1 MSEPNTPQPGPEDH
15 QPRPQDQPGQPIQ
28 PIQPVQPDKSS
39 QSSRPSQP
47 GQPSQQPGTPAK
59 HPQRSEVQPRRKPTD
74 QPNRWSTETEG
85 PSPTAKADALG
96 ATVLAYLIT
105 GPALFGGLGYLLDH
119 LLGTG
124 FLVLVGV
131 LGGMAASLYLV
142 WLRYGTS

>member
-1 MSEPNTPQPGPEDH
+1 MSEPTTPQPEN
-15 QPRPQDQPGQPIQ
+15 
-28 PIQPVQPDKSS
+28 QPD
-39 QSSRPSQP
+39 QPSQP
-47 GQPSQQPGTPAK
+47 DQSSQPDQQSGTPAK

-85 PSPTAKADALG
+85 PSPTAQADALG

>member
-1 MSEPNTPQPGPEDH
+1 VSEPTSPLPPPESQPSRPGP
-15 QPRPQDQPGQPIQ
+15 
-28 PIQPVQPDKSS
+28 
-39 QSSRPSQP
+39 PSQP
-47 GQPSQQPGTPAK
+47 GQPSQPSQPSQPNQQPGTPEK
-59 HPQRSEVQPRRKPTD
+59 HPQRSDVQPRRKPAD

-85 PSPTAKADALG
+85 PSPTAQADALG

>member
-1 MSEPNTPQPGPEDH
+1 VSEPTTPQPRPE
-15 QPRPQDQPGQPIQ
+15 DQPGQPSRPGQ
-28 PIQPVQPDKSS
+28 PG
-39 QSSRPSQP
+39 RPSQP
-47 GQPSQQPGTPAK
+47 GQSSQPDTQPRTPAK

>member
-1 MSEPNTPQPGPEDH
+1 VSDPTNPQPTPEN
-15 QPRPQDQPGQPIQ
+15 QPGG
-28 PIQPVQPDKSS
+28 
-39 QSSRPSQP
+39 PSQP
-47 GQPSQQPGTPAK
+47 DSGQQPVSGQPSEGQQPKP
-59 HPQRSEVQPRRKPTD
+59 PQRSDVQPRRKPAD

-85 PSPTAKADALG
+85 PSETAKADALG

-119 LLGTG
+119 LLGTS

>member
-1 MSEPNTPQPGPEDH
+1 VSEPTSPQLPPENQSSQH
-15 QPRPQDQPGQPIQ
+15 GQAGQ
-28 PIQPVQPDKSS
+28 SSQLGQSSQPD
-39 QSSRPSQP
+39 
-47 GQPSQQPGTPAK
+47 QQPATPAK

-85 PSPTAKADALG
+85 PSPTAQADALG